1 MKNLSDKFVMVI
13 ILFTILFVFGLV
25 FSVKSPESKVINS
38 PIIWKDD
45 FTNISV
51 FRKNKLN
58 YIGKNITLILSKLQ
72 FYLSKKKF

>member
-1 MKNLSDKFVMVI
+1 MNNISDKIVMVI
-13 ILFTILFVFGLV
+13 LLFTILFVFGLV
-25 FSVKSPESKVINS
+25 FSVKSPERKVINS

-58 YIGKNITLILSKLQ
+58 YIGKNITLI
-72 FYLSKKKF
+72 

>member
-1 MKNLSDKFVMVI
+1 MKNISDKFVMVI

-38 PIIWKDD
+38 PIIWKDE

-51 FRKNKLN
+51 FQKNKLN
-58 YIGKNITLILSKLQ
+58 YIGKNITLI
-72 FYLSKKKF
+72 

>member
-1 MKNLSDKFVMVI
+1 MNNISDKFVMVI

-45 FTNISV
+45 FTNISL

-58 YIGKNITLILSKLQ
+58 YFGKNITLI
-72 FYLSKKKF
+72 

>member
-1 MKNLSDKFVMVI
+1 MKNISDKFVMVI

-45 FTNISV
+45 FTNISF

-58 YIGKNITLILSKLQ
+58 YIGKNTTLI
-72 FYLSKKKF
+72 

>member
-1 MKNLSDKFVMVI
+1 MNNISDKFVMVI

-25 FSVKSPESKVINS
+25 FSVKSPENKVINS

-45 FTNISV
+45 LTDISV

-58 YIGKNITLILSKLQ
+58 YMDKNMTLI
-72 FYLSKKKF
+72 

>member
-1 MKNLSDKFVMVI
+1 MKNISDKFVMVI
-13 ILFTILFVFGLV
+13 ILFTILFVFGLA

-38 PIIWKDD
+38 PIIWKDE

-58 YIGKNITLILSKLQ
+58 YIGKNITLI
-72 FYLSKKKF
+72 

>member
-1 MKNLSDKFVMVI
+1 MNNISDKFVMVI

-51 FRKNKLN
+51 FRNNKLN
-58 YIGKNITLILSKLQ
+58 YLEKNITLI
-72 FYLSKKKF
+72 

>member
-25 FSVKSPESKVINS
+25 FSVKSPENKVINS

-45 FTNISV
+45 LTDISV

-58 YIGKNITLILSKLQ
+58 YMENNITLI
-72 FYLSKKKF
+72 

>member
-1 MKNLSDKFVMVI
+1 MNNISDKFVMVI

-25 FSVKSPESKVINS
+25 FSVKSPENKVINS

-45 FTNISV
+45 LTDISF

-58 YIGKNITLILSKLQ
+58 YMENNITLI
-72 FYLSKKKF
+72 

>member
-1 MKNLSDKFVMVI
+1 MNNISDKFVIVI

-58 YIGKNITLILSKLQ
+58 YIGKNITLI
-72 FYLSKKKF
+72 

>member
-1 MKNLSDKFVMVI
+1 MNNISDKFVMVI

-38 PIIWKDD
+38 PIIWKDE

-58 YIGKNITLILSKLQ
+58 YIGKNITLI
-72 FYLSKKKF
+72 

>member
-1 MKNLSDKFVMVI
+1 MNNISDKFVMVI

-25 FSVKSPESKVINS
+25 FSVKSPENKVLNS

-45 FTNISV
+45 LTDISV

-58 YIGKNITLILSKLQ
+58 YMEKNITLI
-72 FYLSKKKF
+72 

>member
-1 MKNLSDKFVMVI
+1 MNNISDKLVMVI

-38 PIIWKDD
+38 PIIWKDE

-58 YIGKNITLILSKLQ
+58 YIGKNITLI
-72 FYLSKKKF
+72 

>member
-1 MKNLSDKFVMVI
+1 MNNISDKFVMII

-45 FTNISV
+45 FTKISV

-58 YIGKNITLILSKLQ
+58 YIGKNITLI
-72 FYLSKKKF
+72 

>member
-1 MKNLSDKFVMVI
+1 MNNISDKFVMVI

-51 FRKNKLN
+51 FRENKLN
-58 YIGKNITLILSKLQ
+58 YIGKNITLI
-72 FYLSKKKF
+72 

>member
-1 MKNLSDKFVMVI
+1 MNNISDKIVMVI
-13 ILFTILFVFGLV
+13 LLFTILFVFGLV
-25 FSVKSPESKVINS
+25 FSVKSPERKVINS

-58 YIGKNITLILSKLQ
+58 YFGKNITLI
-72 FYLSKKKF
+72 

>member
-1 MKNLSDKFVMVI
+1 MNNISDKLVMVI

-38 PIIWKDD
+38 PIIWKDE

-58 YIGKNITLILSKLQ
+58 YIGKNMTLI
-72 FYLSKKKF
+72 

>member
-1 MKNLSDKFVMVI
+1 MKNISDKFVMVI
-13 ILFTILFVFGLV
+13 ILFTIIFVFGLV

-45 FTNISV
+45 FTNISF

-58 YIGKNITLILSKLQ
+58 YIGKSITLI
-72 FYLSKKKF
+72 

>member
-1 MKNLSDKFVMVI
+1 MNNISDKFVMVI

-58 YIGKNITLILSKLQ
+58 YFGKNITLI
-72 FYLSKKKF
+72 

>member
-1 MKNLSDKFVMVI
+1 MNNISDKFVMVI

-45 FTNISV
+45 FTNISI
-51 FRKNKLN
+51 FRKNKLD
-58 YIGKNITLILSKLQ
+58 YIEKNITLI
-72 FYLSKKKF
+72 

>member
-1 MKNLSDKFVMVI
+1 MNNISDKLVMVI

-58 YIGKNITLILSKLQ
+58 YIGKNITLI
-72 FYLSKKKF
+72 

>member
-1 MKNLSDKFVMVI
+1 MNNISDKFVMVI

-45 FTNISV
+45 FTDISV
-51 FRKNKLN
+51 FRKSELS
-58 YIGKNITLILSKLQ
+58 YIKKNITLI
-72 FYLSKKKF
+72 

>member
-1 MKNLSDKFVMVI
+1 MNNISDKFVMLI

-45 FTNISV
+45 FTNISL

-58 YIGKNITLILSKLQ
+58 YFGKNITLI
-72 FYLSKKKF
+72 

>member
-1 MKNLSDKFVMVI
+1 MNNISDKFVMVI

-45 FTNISV
+45 LTDISV
-51 FRKNKLN
+51 FRENRLN
-58 YIGKNITLILSKLQ
+58 YMENNTTLI
-72 FYLSKKKF
+72 